1 LSNSSQHTATT
12 KYTVRAKFEV
22 EGVVEKHDVIGAIF
36 GQTEGLFG
44 LDLDLRELQ
53 KGGRIGRIEIELD
66 SKRDKTTGTIIIPSS
81 LDRVST
87 SIIAAALE
95 SIDRIG
101 PCSSKITL
109 EGVKDTRDEKRKAIM
124 EKAKGILRRWSVE
137 DTPSTDEILKEVSN
151 ALSSNEL
158 IRYGP
163 DQLPAGPE
171 VAKVGSIVI
180 VEGRADVISLLKC
193 GIKNVIGL
201 EGTKIPN
208 TIIELCK
215 DKETVAFL
223 DGDRGG
229 DLILKELMQVADVD
243 YVARAP
249 QGKEVEELTPKEI
262 MKCLRDKVPMEQ
274 LKREKPP
281 QDFKQIMPESV
292 IGAAQNLRGTL
303 EGIFFDESGNEISRT
318 PVSELAD
325 KIAKV
330 ENAGI
335 VLFDGVITQRLL
347 DLAEEK
353 NIRVL
358 IGDRFS
364 DVAKKP
370 LNVKTI
376 MISDLVGSQ

>member
-1 LSNSSQHTATT
+1 
-12 KYTVRAKFEV
+12 
-22 EGVVEKHDVIGAIF
+22 
-36 GQTEGLFG
+36 
-44 LDLDLRELQ
+44 
-53 KGGRIGRIEIELD
+53 
-66 SKRDKTTGTIIIPSS
+66 
-81 LDRVST
+81 
-87 SIIAAALE
+87 
-95 SIDRIG
+95 
-101 PCSSKITL
+101 
-109 EGVKDTRDEKRKAIM
+109 M
-124 EKAKGILRRWSVE
+124 EKAKNILRRWSVE
-137 DTPSTDEILKEVSN
+137 DTPSTDEILKEVST
-151 ALSSNEL
+151 AVSSTEL
-158 IRYGP
+158 MSYGP

-171 VAKVGSIVI
+171 VAEVGSIVI

-274 LKREKPP
+274 LKKEKPP
-281 QDFKQIMPESV
+281 REDFKQIIPENV
-292 IGAAQNLRGTL
+292 IGAAQSLRGTL
-303 EGIFFDESGNEISRT
+303 EGIFFDESGNVISRT

-370 LNVKTI
+370 MNVKTI
-376 MISDLVGSQ
+376 MISDLVGS